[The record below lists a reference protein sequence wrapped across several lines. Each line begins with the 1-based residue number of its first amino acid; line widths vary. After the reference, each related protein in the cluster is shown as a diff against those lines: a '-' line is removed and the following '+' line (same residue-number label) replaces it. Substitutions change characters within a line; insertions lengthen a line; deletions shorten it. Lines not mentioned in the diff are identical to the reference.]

1 MIAVLG
7 KMKVLLREIPDYLK
21 DRSTII
27 TQVMFVSIF
36 ALVFINIY
44 SPFNASSWFEVGRI
58 EFFFYSSAFIL
69 SGMLII
75 VLSKLIFILLTG
87 RIRFTYL
94 LFGIWHLME
103 IVLLAVGYL
112 IVDLSLLKSGAELVE
127 RFTGL
132 LFITLLVL
140 AIPYSLSWLGL
151 SLKDKRIKLAG
162 LMENTS
168 QEFRERKMVTFRDE
182 TEKLRFSIKSRDIL
196 FVEST
201 DNYVTVHTNEKG
213 KLRKIMLRNTMKRLE
228 KELEGT
234 MIQRCHR
241 SFMVN
246 FENIKLVK
254 LISTNL
260 YIYIDFPEEIRIP
273 VSRTYAEHVHEFL
286 NRVSL

>member
-1 MIAVLG
+1 
-7 KMKVLLREIPDYLK
+7 MKILLKEIPDYLK
-21 DRSTII
+21 DKNTII

-75 VLSKLIFILLTG
+75 VLIKLMFVLLAG

-94 LFGIWHLME
+94 LFGLWNLME
-103 IVLLAVGYL
+103 IVLLAAAYL
-112 IVDLSLLKSGAELVE
+112 VVDLYLLKSGADLVE
-127 RFTGL
+127 RFMDL

-140 AIPYSLSWLGL
+140 AMPYSLSWLWL
-151 SLKDKRIKLAG
+151 SLKDKRLKL
-162 LMENTS
+162 ENLTRDTS
-168 QEFRERKMVTFRDE
+168 LEFKEKKMISFRDE

-201 DNYVTVHTNEKG
+201 DNYVTVHTSEEG
-213 KLRKIMLRNTMKRLE
+213 KIKKVMLRNTMKRLE

-234 MIQRCHR
+234 LIQRCHR
-241 SFMVN
+241 SYMVN

-260 YIYIDFPEEIRIP
+260 YIYLDFSEEIRIP

>member
-1 MIAVLG
+1 MKR
-7 KMKVLLREIPDYLK
+7 KMFREIPDYLK
-21 DRSTII
+21 DKSTIM

-75 VLSKLIFILLTG
+75 VISKLLFVFLAG
-87 RIRFTYL
+87 RIRLNYL
-94 LFGIWHLME
+94 LFAIWNLAE
-103 IVLLAVGYL
+103 IVLLAVAYL
-112 IVDLSLLKSGAELVE
+112 VVDLYLLKSGAELVE

-140 AIPYSLSWLGL
+140 AIPYSLSWLWL
-151 SLKDKRIKLAG
+151 SLKDKRSKLEN
-162 LMENTS
+162 LTLNTS
-168 QEFRERKMVTFRDE
+168 MEFRERQMISFRDE
-182 TEKLRFSIKSRDIL
+182 TEKLRFSIKSTDIL
-196 FVEST
+196 FIEST
-201 DNYVTVHTNEKG
+201 DNYVTVHTKEEG
-213 KLRKIMLRNTMKRLE
+213 KIKKVMLRNTMKRLE

-234 MIQRCHR
+234 LIQRCHR
-241 SFMVN
+241 SYMVN

-260 YIYIDFPEEIRIP
+260 YIYMDFPEEIRIP

-286 NRVSL
+286 NRVSF

>member
-1 MIAVLG
+1 
-7 KMKVLLREIPDYLK
+7 MKRINLEIPEYLK
-21 DRSTII
+21 DKSTII

-44 SPFNASSWFEVGRI
+44 SHFNASSWFEVGRI

-75 VLSKLIFILLTG
+75 VVSKLIFVLVAG

-103 IVLLAVGYL
+103 IVLLAVVYL
-112 IVDLSLLKSGAELVE
+112 VGDLYLLKSGAELVE
-127 RFTGL
+127 RFTDL

-140 AIPYSLSWLGL
+140 AIPYSLSWLWL
-151 SLKDKRIKLAG
+151 SLKDKRTKLEN
-162 LMENTS
+162 LTKNTS
-168 QEFRERKMVTFRDE
+168 LEFREHQMITFRDE
-182 TEKLRFSIKSRDIL
+182 TEKLRFSVQSRDIL
-196 FVEST
+196 YVEST

-213 KLRKIMLRNTMKRLE
+213 KIKKIMLRNTMKRLE

-234 MIQRCHR
+234 LIQRCHR
-241 SFMVN
+241 SYMVN
-246 FENIKLVK
+246 FQNIKLVK

-260 YIYIDFPEEIRIP
+260 YIYLDFTEEIRIP

>member
-1 MIAVLG
+1 
-7 KMKVLLREIPDYLK
+7 MKLLLREIPEYLK
-21 DRSTII
+21 DKSNII

-75 VLSKLIFILLTG
+75 VLLKLVFLLLAG
-87 RIRFTYL
+87 RIRFTFL
-94 LFGIWHLME
+94 LFGIWNLME
-103 IVLLAVGYL
+103 IVLLAAAYL
-112 IVDLSLLKSGAELVE
+112 VVDLYLLKSGADLVD
-127 RFTGL
+127 RFTNL

-140 AIPYSLSWLGL
+140 AIPYSLSWLWL
-151 SLKDKRIKLAG
+151 SLKDKRQKLDQ
-162 LMENTS
+162 LTKNTS
-168 QEFRERKMVTFRDE
+168 LEFRERQMISFRDE

-201 DNYVTVHTNEKG
+201 DNYVTVHTNEEG
-213 KLRKIMLRNTMKRLE
+213 KIKKVMLRNTMKRLE

-241 SFMVN
+241 SYMVN
-246 FENIKLVK
+246 FENIKQVK
-254 LISTNL
+254 LISANL
-260 YIYIDFPEEIRIP
+260 YIYMDFPEEIRIP

>member
-1 MIAVLG
+1 MAKIKLILG
-7 KMKVLLREIPDYLK
+7 EIPDYLK
-21 DRSTII
+21 DKSTII

-44 SPFNASSWFEVGRI
+44 SPFNASTWVEMGRI
-58 EFFFYSSAFIL
+58 QFFFYSSALIL
-69 SGMLII
+69 FGMLVI
-75 VLSKLIFILLTG
+75 VISKLIFYLLIG

-94 LFGIWHLME
+94 IFGLWQITE
-103 IVLLAVGYL
+103 IVLLAVVYL
-112 IVDLSLLKSGAELVE
+112 LVDLVLLKSGMELVE
-127 RFTGL
+127 RFMSL
-132 LFITLLVL
+132 LSITLLVL
-140 AIPYSLSWLGL
+140 AIPYSLSWLYL
-151 SLKDKRIKLAG
+151 SLKDKRSKLEH
-162 LMENTS
+162 LTQDTS
-168 QEFRERKMVTFRDE
+168 LEFKEKKMITFRDE
-182 TEKLRFSIKSRDIL
+182 TEKLRFSIKSADIL
-196 FVEST
+196 YVEST
-201 DNYVTVHTNEKG
+201 DNYVTVHILENAKV
-213 KLRKIMLRNTMKRLE
+213 RKIMLRNTMKRLE

-260 YIYIDFPEEIRIP
+260 YIYMDSAEEIRIP

>member
-1 MIAVLG
+1 LKSKLKI
-7 KMKVLLREIPDYLK
+7 LLREIPDYLK
-21 DRSTII
+21 DKSIII
-27 TQVMFVSIF
+27 TQVMFVSVF
-36 ALVFINIY
+36 ALVFINLY

-58 EFFFYSSAFIL
+58 EFFFYSSALIL

-75 VLSKLIFILLTG
+75 VLSKLLFVVLVR

-94 LFGIWHLME
+94 HFTAWNLME
-103 IVLLAVGYL
+103 IILLAAAYFV
-112 IVDLSLLKSGAELVE
+112 VDLVLLKSNAELVE

-140 AIPYSLSWLGL
+140 AIPYSISWMWL
-151 SLKDKRIKLAG
+151 SLKDKRNKLESLTAD
-162 LMENTS
+162 TS
-168 QEFRERKMVTFRDE
+168 LEFREKKMITFRDE
-182 TEKLRFSIKSRDIL
+182 TEKLRFSIKSQDIL

-213 KLRKIMLRNTMKRLE
+213 KLKKVMLRNTMKRLE

-234 MIQRCHR
+234 LIQRCHR
-241 SFMVN
+241 SYMVN

-260 YIYIDFPEEIRIP
+260 YIYLDFPDEIRIP

-286 NRVSL
+286 NRVSF

>member
-1 MIAVLG
+1 LFAG
-7 KMKVLLREIPDYLK
+7 ENSMKNLLREIPDYLK
-21 DRSTII
+21 DKSTII

-44 SPFNASSWFEVGRI
+44 SPFNAASWFEVGRI

-75 VLSKLIFILLTG
+75 VISKLIFVLLAG
-87 RIRFTYL
+87 RLKITYL
-94 LFGIWHLME
+94 LFGLWNLMD
-103 IVLLAVGYL
+103 IVLLAAAYL
-112 IVDLSLLKSGAELVE
+112 VVDLVLLKSGAELVE

-140 AIPYSLSWLGL
+140 AIPYSLSWLWL
-151 SLKDKRIKLAG
+151 SLKDKRSKLEN
-162 LMENTS
+162 LTINTS
-168 QEFRERKMVTFRDE
+168 QEFREKQMVSFRDE

-196 FVEST
+196 YVEST

-213 KLRKIMLRNTMKRLE
+213 KAKKIMLRNTMKRLE

-234 MIQRCHR
+234 LIQRCHR
-241 SFMVN
+241 SYMVN

-260 YIYIDFPEEIRIP
+260 YIYLDFPEEIRIP

>member
-1 MIAVLG
+1 
-7 KMKVLLREIPDYLK
+7 MKILLREIPDYLK
-21 DRSTII
+21 DKSTLI

-44 SPFNASSWFEVGRI
+44 SPFNAASWFEVGRV

-75 VLSKLIFILLTG
+75 VISKLIFTLLTR
-87 RIRFTYL
+87 RITFNFL
-94 LFGIWHLME
+94 LFGLWNLLE
-103 IVLLAVGYL
+103 IVLLAAAYL
-112 IVDLSLLKSGAELVE
+112 VVDLYLLKSGAELVE

-140 AIPYSLSWLGL
+140 AIPYSLSWLWL
-151 SLKDKRIKLAG
+151 SLKDKRTKLES
-162 LMENTS
+162 LVHDTS
-168 QEFRERKMVTFRDE
+168 QEFREKQMITFRDE
-182 TEKLRFSIKSRDIL
+182 TEKLRFSVKSRDIL

-213 KLRKIMLRNTMKRLE
+213 KLKKIMLRNTMKRLE

-234 MIQRCHR
+234 LIQRCHR

-260 YIYIDFPEEIRIP
+260 YIYLDFPEEIRIP

>member
-1 MIAVLG
+1 MG
-7 KMKVLLREIPDYLK
+7 KLKILFREIPDYLK
-21 DRSTII
+21 DKSTII
-27 TQVMFVSIF
+27 TQVMFVSVF
-36 ALVFINIY
+36 ALVFINLY

-58 EFFFYSSAFIL
+58 DFFFYSSALIL

-75 VLSKLIFILLTG
+75 VLSKLVFVLLVR

-94 LFGIWHLME
+94 AFAAWNLME
-103 IVLLAVGYL
+103 IVLLAAAYL
-112 IVDLSLLKSGAELVE
+112 VVDLVLLKSNAELVE
-127 RFTGL
+127 RFSSL

-140 AIPYSLSWLGL
+140 AIPYSISWMWL
-151 SLKDKRIKLAG
+151 SLKDKRSKLEQLTAD
-162 LMENTS
+162 TS
-168 QEFRERKMVTFRDE
+168 LQFREKQLITFRDE
-182 TEKLRFSIKSRDIL
+182 SEKLRFSIKSKDIL

-201 DNYVTVHTNEKG
+201 DNYVTVHTAEKG
-213 KLRKIMLRNTMKRLE
+213 KIKKIMLRNTMKRLE

-234 MIQRCHR
+234 LIQRCHR
-241 SFMVN
+241 SYMVN

-260 YIYIDFPEEIRIP
+260 YVYLDFTEEIRIP

>member
-1 MIAVLG
+1 MF
-7 KMKVLLREIPDYLK
+7 REIPDYLK
-21 DRSTII
+21 DKSTIM

-75 VLSKLIFILLTG
+75 VISKLLFVLVAG
-87 RIRFTYL
+87 RIRLNYL
-94 LFGIWHLME
+94 LFAIWNLAE
-103 IVLLAVGYL
+103 IVLLAVAYL
-112 IVDLSLLKSGAELVE
+112 VVDLYLLKSGAELVE

-140 AIPYSLSWLGL
+140 AIPYSLSWLWL
-151 SLKDKRIKLAG
+151 SLKDKRSKLEN
-162 LMENTS
+162 LTLNTS
-168 QEFRERKMVTFRDE
+168 MEFREKQMISFRDE
-182 TEKLRFSIKSRDIL
+182 TEKLRFSIKSTDIL
-196 FVEST
+196 FIEST
-201 DNYVTVHTNEKG
+201 DNYVTVHTKEEG
-213 KLRKIMLRNTMKRLE
+213 KIKKVMLRNTMKRLE

-234 MIQRCHR
+234 LIQRCHR
-241 SFMVN
+241 SYMVN
-246 FENIKLVK
+246 FENIKQVK

-260 YIYIDFPEEIRIP
+260 YIYMDFPEEIRIP

-286 NRVSL
+286 NRVSF

>member
-1 MIAVLG
+1 
-7 KMKVLLREIPDYLK
+7 MKILFREIPDYLK

-36 ALVFINIY
+36 ALVFINLY
-44 SPFNASSWFEVGRI
+44 SPFNASSWYEVGRI
-58 EFFFYSSAFIL
+58 EFFFYSSALIL

-75 VLSKLIFILLTG
+75 VLSKLIFVLLSRRT
-87 RIRFTYL
+87 RVTYL
-94 LFGIWHLME
+94 LFGIWHLVE
-103 IVLLAVGYL
+103 IVLLAAAYL
-112 IVDLSLLKSGAELVE
+112 VVDLYLLKSGAEPME

-140 AIPYSLSWLGL
+140 AIPYSLSWLWL
-151 SLKDKRIKLAG
+151 SLKDKRETLEQ
-162 LMENTS
+162 LTRNTS
-168 QEFRERKMVTFRDE
+168 REYQKNRMITFRDE
-182 TEKLRFSIKSRDIL
+182 SEKLRFSVKSRDIL

-201 DNYVTVHTNEKG
+201 DNYVTVHINEKG

-234 MIQRCHR
+234 LIQRCHR

-260 YIYIDFPEEIRIP
+260 YIYMDFPGEIRIP

>member
-1 MIAVLG
+1 MG
-7 KMKVLLREIPDYLK
+7 KLEVILKEIPDYLK
-21 DRSTII
+21 DKSII
-27 TQVMFVSIF
+27 TSQVMFVSIF

-69 SGMLII
+69 FGMLII
-75 VLSKLIFILLTG
+75 VFSKLIFFLLA
-87 RIRFTYL
+87 RKIKFTYL
-94 LFGIWHLME
+94 IFVIWHIME
-103 IVLLAVGYL
+103 LLLLAVVYL
-112 IVDLSLLKSGAELVE
+112 VVDLVLLKSGADLVE
-127 RFTGL
+127 RFFSL

-140 AIPYSLSWLGL
+140 AIPYSLSWLWL
-151 SLKDKRIKLAG
+151 SLKDKREKL
-162 LMENTS
+162 ENLTEDTS
-168 QEFRERKMVTFRDE
+168 QEFRERKMITFRDE

-196 FVEST
+196 YVEST
-201 DNYVTVHTNEKG
+201 DNYVTVHTAEKG
-213 KLRKIMLRNTMKRLE
+213 KLKKIMLRNTMKRLE

-234 MIQRCHR
+234 LIQRCHR
-241 SFMVN
+241 SYMVN

-260 YIYIDFPEEIRIP
+260 YIYMDFVDEIRIP

>member
-1 MIAVLG
+1 
-7 KMKVLLREIPDYLK
+7 MKIILREIPEYLK
-21 DRSTII
+21 DKSTII

-44 SPFNASSWFEVGRI
+44 SPFNAASWFEVGRI

-75 VLSKLIFILLTG
+75 VVSKLIFVLLAG

-94 LFGIWHLME
+94 LFGLWNLME
-103 IVLLAVGYL
+103 IVLLAAAYL
-112 IVDLSLLKSGAELVE
+112 VVDLSLLKSGAELVE

-140 AIPYSLSWLGL
+140 AIPYSLSWLWL
-151 SLKDKRIKLAG
+151 SLKDKRTKLENLTA
-162 LMENTS
+162 NTS
-168 QEFRERKMVTFRDE
+168 QEFREKKMITFRDE

-196 FVEST
+196 YVEST
-201 DNYVTVHTNEKG
+201 DNYVTVHTSEKG
-213 KLRKIMLRNTMKRLE
+213 KVRKIMLRNTMKRLE

-234 MIQRCHR
+234 LIQRCHR

-260 YIYIDFPEEIRIP
+260 YIYLDFPEEIRIP
-273 VSRTYAEHVHEFL
+273 VSRTYAERVHEFL